1 METINL
7 KMSGISELSYDEL
20 TEISGGRDGLYRAG
34 QLIGY
39 GLGFMVGGVFAAV
52 YLLL

>member
-7 KMSGISELSYDEL
+7 KMHGVAELSHAEL
-20 TEISGGRDGLYRAG
+20 TEISGGDGMYRAG

-39 GLGFMVGGVFAAV
+39 GLGFVVGGVFSIMAR
-52 YLLL
+52 LL